1 MGERISKAGWKW
13 PFHKSQVLSEKW
25 GPISLRYEEGEG
37 WDKKESFLFAL
48 IISGKLKK
56 RVSSL
61 GDMKRGIRRREL
73 PSQGGEGGLFS
84 RQQ

>member
-48 IISGKLKK
+48 IIAGKLKK
-56 RVSSL
+56 GPGLISW
-61 GDMKRGIRRREL
+61 DMQR
-73 PSQGGEGGLFS
+73 EGGG
-84 RQQ
+84 